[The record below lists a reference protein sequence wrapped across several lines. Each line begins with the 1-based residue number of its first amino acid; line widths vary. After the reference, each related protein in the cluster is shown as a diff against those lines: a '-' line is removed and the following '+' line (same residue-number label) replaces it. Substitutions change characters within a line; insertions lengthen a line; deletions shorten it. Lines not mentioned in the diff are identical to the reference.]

1 MTKRPIIT
9 EEEIATYERDG
20 FVHLKGVLEP
30 EWVELIGTTIDRMF
44 GEENGTLANV
54 DIVSFAGQLLET
66 TGAKPLSDGDDGAE
80 PKSRTWISSDN
91 HRRVPEIARLCR
103 ESSLPAIAA
112 QLFRAKKINL
122 MIDQMFK
129 KEPGSRIRTA
139 FHQDE
144 PYFHA
149 EGEQCASF
157 WIPAERVDAENGV
170 MGYVPGSHR
179 WETCKPNLV
188 ISQEPIPGSEGKV
201 LPDIESDE
209 SGFGVVYCEA
219 EPGDV
224 IVHHY
229 RTAHGSTGNT
239 SPTRSRRAAAI
250 RYGGDDMR
258 YRFKPA
264 APPDSTTS
272 AALED
277 GDELDSVEF
286 PVVWMEP

>member
-1 MTKRPIIT
+1 MADDSQVAIP
-9 EEEIATYERDG
+9 
-20 FVHLKGVLEP
+20 
-30 EWVELIGTTIDRMF
+30 
-44 GEENGTLANV
+44 
-54 DIVSFAGQLLET
+54 S
-66 TGAKPLSDGDDGAE
+66 GAS
-80 PKSRTWISSDN
+80 
-91 HRRVPEIARLCR
+91 RRVARLCR
-103 ESSLPAIAA
+103 DSALPAIAA
-112 QLFRAKKINL
+112 QLFRAKKITL

-157 WIPAERVDAENGV
+157 WIPAERVDVENGV

-179 WETCKPNLV
+179 WETCRPNLV
-188 ISQEPIPGSEGKV
+188 ISNEPIPGSEGKV

-209 SGFGVVYCEA
+209 SGFGVVY
-219 EPGDV
+219 
-224 IVHHY
+224 
-229 RTAHGSTGNT
+229 
-239 SPTRSRRAAAI
+239 
-250 RYGGDDMR
+250 
-258 YRFKPA
+258 FKAA

-286 PVVWMEP
+286 PVVWTEP